1 MVFTQF
7 LSNYVILYK
16 AYYHMFDIKEYF
28 DNEYKLNSVRHDI
41 VNIDDDITYDINTLL
56 SNRFDSLYRQDRYK
70 YGDSVIEIVF
80 PGLQFPGNNSLIMNP
95 DRIRYLLSFYPN
107 KSDFYHVDKIVIRP
121 RFVEIGNIEL
131 VSLYLRLKKIL
142 VLYLYHPHFYRMKYS
157 GQDADDGRTA
167 RDVETIMNDKLTDDT
182 VRKEDSTDV
191 FVHPLWY
198 LLSIIRHSNDDKIDK
213 FFIKKT
219 ALNDR
224 IYETLN
230 DISFYYSRH
239 GY

>member
-1 MVFTQF
+1 
-7 LSNYVILYK
+7 
-16 AYYHMFDIKEYF
+16 MFDIKEYF
-28 DNEYKLNSVRHDI
+28 DNEYMLNGLRHDI

-70 YGDSVIEIVF
+70 CGDSVVEIVY
-80 PGLQFPGNNSLIMNP
+80 PDLQFPGNNSLILNP

-107 KSDFYHVDKIVIRP
+107 KSDFYHIDKIVIRP

-142 VLYLYHPHFYRMKYS
+142 VLYLYHPHFYRMKYP
-157 GQDADDGRTA
+157 GQGSEDERAA
-167 RDVETIMNDKLTDDT
+167 RDLETIMNDRLTDDT
-182 VRKEDSTDV
+182 VRKEDNTDV

-198 LLSIIRHSNDDKIDK
+198 LLSVIRHSNDDKIDK

>member
-1 MVFTQF
+1 
-7 LSNYVILYK
+7 
-16 AYYHMFDIKEYF
+16 MFDIKEYF
-28 DNEYKLNSVRHDI
+28 DNEYMLNGLRHDI

-56 SNRFDSLYRQDRYK
+56 SNRFDSLYKQDRYK
-70 YGDSVIEIVF
+70 HGDSVIEIVY

-107 KSDFYHVDKIVIRP
+107 KSDFYHIDKIVIRP

-157 GQDADDGRTA
+157 GQGAEDERTA
-167 RDVETIMNDKLTDDT
+167 HDMETIMNDKLTDDT
-182 VRKEDSTDV
+182 VRKEDNTDV

-198 LLSIIRHSNDDKIDK
+198 LLSIIRHGNDDKIDK